1 MTHLKSG
8 DILESSE
15 VWGYFVKSSKQ
26 FSRTLFSSILTM
38 LFQSWD
44 TYCFAL
50 DVDSPGR
57 KRIVLRF
64 KDAQILK
71 LKNGKDKE
79 DNSQVSEDKLE
90 EESVVETSED
100 ESEEELVVKKEEE
113 EDKCPQA
120 IPLSASPC
128 NLLSRRLENPNPDPD
143 NPTAPWRYLVRPI
156 GASHLSAKAEKRD
169 ADEQELQQRF
179 MKRRKV

>member
-1 MTHLKSG
+1 MPIVIDSVNMLEDVILL
-8 DILESSE
+8 DIDN
-15 VWGYFVKSSKQ
+15 VVP
-26 FSRTLFSSILTM
+26 
-38 LFQSWD
+38 SWN

-50 DVDSPGR
+50 DIHSPGC
-57 KRIVLRF
+57 KRIVLCFR
-64 KDAQILK
+64 DAQILK
-71 LKNGKDKE
+71 LKNGKDEE
-79 DNSQVSEDKLE
+79 DNSPVSEDKE
-90 EESVVETSED
+90 EQLVVETLED

-143 NPTAPWRYLVRPI
+143 NPTAPWCYLLHPI
-156 GASHLSAKAEKRD
+156 GPSHLSAKAEKRD

-179 MKRRKV
+179 TKWRKV

>member
-1 MTHLKSG
+1 MPIIIDTVRILK
-8 DILESSE
+8 DIIFLDIDN
-15 VWGYFVKSSKQ
+15 VVP
-26 FSRTLFSSILTM
+26 
-38 LFQSWD
+38 SWD

-143 NPTAPWRYLVRPI
+143 NPTVPWRYLVRPI

-179 MKRRKV
+179 TKRRKV